1 MTLIEALQKLESFS
15 LDLKSIVEDPEY
27 MGFDRIIEQ
36 NCLSISE
43 DLMMLEQILV
53 ELSEISLTFI
63 INGIDY
69 RYNKIYYSEE
79 LNKIFEKNNINH
91 FDIRQ
96 SILWY
101 TDNYLNID
109 QYFLELQN
117 LIVVCR
123 RNYKNIY
130 GYMNQKFAD
139 RFYNR

>member
-1 MTLIEALQKLESFS
+1 MTLTEALQKLESFS

-27 MGFDRIIEQ
+27 TGVDKIVEQ
-36 NCLSISE
+36 NCLCISE
-43 DLMMLEQILV
+43 DLMMLQQIFT
-53 ELSEISLTFI
+53 ELTEISLTFI

-91 FDIRQ
+91 FDIKK

-101 TDNYLNID
+101 ADNYLNID
-109 QYFLELQN
+109 QYSIELQN
-117 LIVVCR
+117 LIVVCH

-130 GYMNQKFAD
+130 EYMNQKFAD